1 MHLASRRNVK
11 ALVMWLWLGD
21 VSRRFSLTLTFQVS
35 RQAKQR
41 FPKRVRVKD
50 SLTSILPVN

>member
-11 ALVMWLWLGD
+11 AVALVMSA
-21 VSRRFSLTLTFQVS
+21 VRSPHTYIPSK
-35 RQAKQR
+35 QAGKAKIS
-41 FPKRVRVKD
+41 KRVRVKD